1 MKYKT
6 VESKNSDKLDY
17 DQYYT
22 PYDVMEYCVNKSWDI
37 IKDLGF
43 EVSEFLEPSAGEG
56 VFSNY
61 LYTSGLNVVAMDI
74 DPKDDNIIKQDYL
87 TCNLKYKSKR
97 FIIGNPPYG
106 SKFNLGRKF
115 YNKSCELGDYIAFIL
130 PIRQLNNTQQLY
142 KFDLVYSEDLGE
154 IKFSNKKD
162 VHCCLNVYVR
172 PKNGLNKKKI
182 NKLKDVDIVRKDSK
196 RYKDMDYDI
205 RICSWGDA
213 TAGKILNDNEHYSG
227 EYKIKI
233 NNKELK
239 NEIINILSKINWR
252 EEINNTTMCSIKKY
266 HIIDVLKKYI
276 PNIS

>member
-1 MKYKT
+1 MKFKC
-6 VESKNSDKLDY
+6 VEDKNSNKLDY

-22 PYDVMEYCVNKSWDI
+22 PYDVMEYCVNKSWDV
-37 IKDLGF
+37 IKDLGY

-61 LYTSGLNVVAMDI
+61 LYTSGLDVIAMDLF
-74 DPKDDNIIKQDYL
+74 PKGENILQQDYL
-87 TCNLKYKSKR
+87 NCNLEYKPKR

-115 YNKSCELGDYIAFIL
+115 YNKSCELGDYIAFIF

-142 KFDLVYSEDLGE
+142 KFDLVHSEDLGDVL
-154 IKFSNKKD
+154 FSGTRK

-172 PKNGLNKKKI
+172 PKNGLNSKK
-182 NKLKDVDIVRKDSK
+182 NSKLKDVDIVRQDSK
-196 RYKDMDYDI
+196 KFKNMDYDI

-213 TAGKILNDNEHYSG
+213 TAGKILKEDEHYSG

-233 NNKELK
+233 NNEKLK
-239 NEIINILSKINWR
+239 NKIIDTLSNIDWKK
-252 EEINNTTMCSIKKY
+252 EINNTAMCSIKKY
-266 HIIDVLKKYI
+266 HIINVLKKYI
-276 PNIS
+276 PEIS

>member
-1 MKYKT
+1 MKFKC
-6 VESKNSDKLDY
+6 VENKNSNKLDY

-22 PYDVMEYCVNKSWDI
+22 PYDVMEYCVNKSWDV
-37 IKDLGF
+37 IKDLGY

-61 LYTSGLNVVAMDI
+61 LYTSGLDVIAMDLF
-74 DPKDDNIIKQDYL
+74 PKGENILQQDYL
-87 TCNLKYKSKR
+87 NCNLEYKPKR

-115 YNKSCELGDYIAFIL
+115 YNKSCELGDYIAFIF

-142 KFDLVYSEDLGE
+142 KFDLVYSEDLGDVL
-154 IKFSNKKD
+154 FSGIRK

-172 PKNGLNKKKI
+172 PKNGLNSKK
-182 NKLKDVDIVRKDSK
+182 NSKLKDVDIVRQDSK
-196 RYKDMDYDI
+196 KFKNMDYDI

-213 TAGKILNDNEHYSG
+213 TAGKILKEDEHYSG

-233 NNKELK
+233 NNEKLK
-239 NEIINILSKINWR
+239 NKIIDTLNNIDWKK
-252 EEINNTTMCSIKKY
+252 EINNTAMCSIKKY

-276 PNIS
+276 PEIS

>member
-1 MKYKT
+1 MKFKY
-6 VESKNSDKLDY
+6 VENKNSNKLDY

-22 PYDVMEYCVNKSWDI
+22 PYDVMEYCVNKSWDV
-37 IKDLGF
+37 IKDLGY

-56 VFSNY
+56 VFSDY
-61 LYTSGLNVVAMDI
+61 LYTSGLDVVAMDLF
-74 DPKDDNIIKQDYL
+74 PKGENILQQDYL
-87 TCNLKYKSKR
+87 NCSLEYKPKR

-142 KFDLVYSEDLGE
+142 KFDLVYSEDLGYVL
-154 IKFSNKKD
+154 FSGTRK

-172 PKNGLNKKKI
+172 PKNGLNSKK
-182 NKLKDVDIVRKDSK
+182 NSKLKDVDIVRQDSK
-196 RYKDMDYDI
+196 KFKNMDYDI
-205 RICSWGDA
+205 RICGWGDA
-213 TAGKILNDNEHYSG
+213 AGKILKEDEHYSG

-233 NNKELK
+233 NNEKLK
-239 NEIINILSKINWR
+239 NKIIDTLNNIDWKK
-252 EEINNTTMCSIKKY
+252 EINNTAMCSIKKY

-276 PNIS
+276 PEIS